1 MDRTKEMCKSLVHK
15 YSYPALFY
23 IHLYLIYIVIWL
35 WNTSYGNELFRYSL
49 HRTDWFGGI
58 FYLKYSNGKWLLK
71 CKTIVFFVCLF
82 GFVDILLNFKTSYF
96 FFSLV
101 CFCLF
106 FAFVVLFL
114 YLFDF
119 TVTIKKL
126 VENFLKTCYLHYA
139 CAFFLAF
146 MKT

>member
-1 MDRTKEMCKSLVHK
+1 M
-15 YSYPALFY
+15 
-23 IHLYLIYIVIWL
+23 
-35 WNTSYGNELFRYSL
+35 
-49 HRTDWFGGI
+49 
-58 FYLKYSNGKWLLK
+58 LK
-71 CKTIVFFVCLF
+71 CKTIVLFVCLF

-96 FFSLV
+96 FFISLFLSFFV
-101 CFCLF
+101 L

-126 VENFLKTCYLHYA
+126 VENFLKTYYLHHA
-139 CAFFLAF
+139 CAFFSAF

>member
-1 MDRTKEMCKSLVHK
+1 MDRTKEMCESLVHK
-15 YSYPALFY
+15 YSYPALFD
-23 IHLYLIYIVIWL
+23 IHLYLKLKSIYIVIWL

-96 FFSLV
+96 FFFISLFLSFF
-101 CFCLF
+101 CFCCF
-106 FAFVVLFL
+106 IFVFVWL
-114 YLFDF
+114 YCYNQ
-119 TVTIKKL
+119 
-126 VENFLKTCYLHYA
+126 ETC
-139 CAFFLAF
+139 
-146 MKT
+146 